1 MSSPP
6 SSSGTLGREEEGEG
20 HGVGV
25 SVRVLPMGRIEGDLQ
40 LNSRSSSTIR
50 VLLLLSSLYHCFFFF
65 TSLSLFRYLM
75 HVTFGP
81 IDLYVHYY

>member
-25 SVRVLPMGRIEGDLQ
+25 SVRVLPMERIEGDLQ

-50 VLLLLSSLYHCFFFF
+50 VLLSLSSLYRCLFF